1 MMELGVIFGSRASE
15 HDVSIISGLQILEN
29 ADKGK
34 YHAFPIY
41 IARSGAW
48 YVGEP
53 LRDVKTYRDF
63 DPQQKGLTRVF
74 LPPEPGHN
82 ALYSFGSGLF
92 GKTQRVCGLDCAILA
107 LHGMHGEDGTVQG
120 LMELADIPYSSCGLV
135 GSAVGMDKIVMKAVF
150 KSMGLPVLPAVY
162 CNRAEW
168 QQDPQAVLAKAEGEI
183 GYPMFIKPAN
193 LGSSIGIGKAVDPDG
208 FRQAMEVAASFDRR
222 ILIERAVEHP
232 VEINC
237 ACLGNSQEALPSLCE
252 QPACWDTFLTFED
265 KYIRGDGKR
274 MKSLSPQNP
283 APISPELTKQIQDYT
298 VEVFRMLECKGV
310 VRVDYIL
317 EGEQVYINEINTI
330 PGSFAFYL
338 YEPMGISFAALVDKL
353 VAYAQQG
360 LEEKQASSFAF
371 RSDILNKAISG
382 AKITKK

>member
-1 MMELGVIFGSRASE
+1 M
-15 HDVSIISGLQILEN
+15 
-29 ADKGK
+29 
-34 YHAFPIY
+34 
-41 IARSGAW
+41 
-48 YVGEP
+48 
-53 LRDVKTYRDF
+53 
-63 DPQQKGLTRVF
+63 
-74 LPPEPGHN
+74 
-82 ALYSFGSGLF
+82 
-92 GKTQRVCGLDCAILA
+92 
-107 LHGMHGEDGTVQG
+107 QG

-168 QQDPQAVLAKAEGEI
+168 QQDPQAVQERAEREI

-208 FRQAMEVAASFDRR
+208 FRQAMEVAVSFDRR

-237 ACLGNSQEALPSLCE
+237 ACLGNSREALPSLCE
-252 QPACWDTFLTFED
+252 QPACWDAFLTFEE
-265 KYIRGDGKR
+265 KYIRGDGKG
-274 MKSLSPQNP
+274 MKSLSRQIP
-283 APISPELTKQIQDYT
+283 APISPELTKRIQDYT
-298 VEVFRMLECKGV
+298 VAVFRMLECKGV

-338 YEPMGISFAALVDKL
+338 YEPMGIPFAALVDKL

>member
-1 MMELGVIFGSRASE
+1 M
-15 HDVSIISGLQILEN
+15 
-29 ADKGK
+29 
-34 YHAFPIY
+34 
-41 IARSGAW
+41 
-48 YVGEP
+48 
-53 LRDVKTYRDF
+53 
-63 DPQQKGLTRVF
+63 
-74 LPPEPGHN
+74 
-82 ALYSFGSGLF
+82 
-92 GKTQRVCGLDCAILA
+92 
-107 LHGMHGEDGTVQG
+107 
-120 LMELADIPYSSCGLV
+120 
-135 GSAVGMDKIVMKAVF
+135 
-150 KSMGLPVLPAVY
+150 
-162 CNRAEW
+162 
-168 QQDPQAVLAKAEGEI
+168 
-183 GYPMFIKPAN
+183 
-193 LGSSIGIGKAVDPDG
+193 
-208 FRQAMEVAASFDRR
+208 
-222 ILIERAVEHP
+222 
-232 VEINC
+232 EINC

-252 QPACWDTFLTFED
+252 QPACWDTFLTFEE
-265 KYIRGDGKR
+265 KYIRGDGKG
-274 MKSLSPQNP
+274 MKSLSRQIP